1 MHNLSFDE
9 NTRQGIVNEREILFN
24 EYSTIKKKNFNPF
37 ALGLAFSPIFIII
50 FAWFSGKLFGDNV
63 TLGVLFAFSPIIIC
77 GIGRFWLNLRKI
89 NKIEYLEKTIAE
101 LDNEG
106 YNLVSQSLCK
116 YFNISSSRLTD
127 ELRLMLQSYPTV
139 VRKMGTN
146 YYYWID
152 IGCIN
157 EVYNILSRKFK
168 QESYTDST
176 MDLNL
181 ENLKLQNESIDIDNK
196 QKRFWRCDYC
206 NNMNR
211 AEEMKCLGCGA
222 ARPNPS

>member
-1 MHNLSFDE
+1 MHNLQFDE

-24 EYSTIKKKNFNPF
+24 DYSTIKKKNFNPF
-37 ALGLAFSPIFIII
+37 TIGLFLSPIFIII
-50 FAWFSGKLFGDNV
+50 ATWFSGKLFGDNV

-106 YNLVSQSLCK
+106 YNLVSQSLCEH
-116 YFNISSSRLTD
+116 FNISLSRLSD
-127 ELRLMLQSYPTV
+127 ELRLILQLYPTV
-139 VRKMGTN
+139 MGSK
-146 YYYWID
+146 YYYWTDID
-152 IGCIN
+152 CIN

-181 ENLKLQNESIDIDNK
+181 ENLKLQNESINIGNK

-211 AEEMKCLGCGA
+211 AEEMKCLGCGVV
-222 ARPNPS
+222 RPNPS